1 MPIVIK
7 LNGKETELAEGTTVG
22 ELLDSRKIRREM
34 VTVQVNGVIIDRN
47 QFDTTPLKDGDEVEF
62 LYYMG
67 GGTAKF
73 VEFMRRSGV
82 SRESNGADRT
92 DKPQGGEQ
100 NDGVKPFGG
109 LADGAGR

>member
-67 GGTAKF
+67 GGVK
-73 VEFMRRSGV
+73 VV
-82 SRESNGADRT
+82 
-92 DKPQGGEQ
+92 EQ
-100 NDGVKPFGG
+100 NDGGKPFGG

>member
-22 ELLDSRKIRREM
+22 QLLDSRKIRREM

-67 GGTAKF
+67 GGAK
-73 VEFMRRSGV
+73 VGGGRWATRANE
-82 SRESNGADRT
+82 SRLGNR
-92 DKPQGGEQ
+92 
-100 NDGVKPFGG
+100 
-109 LADGAGR
+109 

>member
-67 GGTAKF
+67 GGVKVVDGRWATRAN
-73 VEFMRRSGV
+73 E
-82 SRESNGADRT
+82 SRLGNR
-92 DKPQGGEQ
+92 
-100 NDGVKPFGG
+100 
-109 LADGAGR
+109 

>member
-22 ELLDSRKIRREM
+22 QLLDSRKIRREM

-67 GGTAKF
+67 GGAK
-73 VEFMRRSGV
+73 VVGGRWATRANE
-82 SRESNGADRT
+82 SRLGNR
-92 DKPQGGEQ
+92 
-100 NDGVKPFGG
+100 
-109 LADGAGR
+109 